1 MFPISGSRY
10 FVYQKSIPSLPK
22 RKSLTPEIKINLS
35 RFTATTTATT
45 SPPLC
50 LLHNFLIVV
59 SSSSP
64 HERRRRGRFQ
74 FQSSV
79 VCGLRQLGRRAA
91 AVEPTTP
98 ELRSKARLEIPNSI
112 GRSGVDVKK
121 NVTVTISSDKGLCG
135 GINSTSVKTGRG
147 IYKLSSGTVCYQ
159 INSFDMTL
167 AWFIQLNY
175 SVKRETLKL
184 IQTFLEKADDQAQI
198 GKKFVPPMMDPVL
211 GDYARNLPDAR
222 ESEVLSLFATIIN
235 KYKAAMIEDV
245 PRIFEVVF

>member
-22 RKSLTPEIKINLS
+22 RKSLTSEIKINLS
-35 RFTATTTATT
+35 RFTATATATT

-59 SSSSP
+59 SASSP

-79 VCGLRQLGRRAA
+79 
-91 AVEPTTP
+91 
-98 ELRSKARLEIPNSI
+98 
-112 GRSGVDVKK
+112 GVDVKK

-135 GINSTSVKTGRG
+135 GSNSTSVKTGRG
-147 IYKLSSGTVCYQ
+147 IYKLSSAQ
-159 INSFDMTL
+159 L
-167 AWFIQLNY
+167 LWLNY

-198 GKKFVPPMMDPVL
+198 GKQFVPPMMVPVL

-245 PRIFEVVF
+245 PRIFEAVFQCALDMITKNFEDYPEHRLKFFASCYCRTLFV